1 MDIKT
6 FMKYKLDNFSR
17 KMEFF
22 EGVEVLIEVLDPFR
36 WIPLTFKVHQPQS
49 KSRSK

>member
-17 KMEFF
+17 KMEFI
-22 EGVEVLIEVLDPFR
+22 ERIEDLIEVLGPF
-36 WIPLTFKVHQPQS
+36 LMHTADF
-49 KSRSK
+49 